1 MLVFYNLN
9 IDAIACKNRQ
19 GQHSVHD
26 VLELDPLEWNCD
38 FGRASVIDIAVGGAA
53 SDYRRQQSERSS
65 KVVSVAF
72 VLVELNGL
80 EWERPLFCC
89 RGKRDL
95 HGYSCSSV
103 SLCSFRGT
111 RTSLES
117 SSDKPKV
124 GLHTILHEL
133 DYPEDILRQLRKMT
147 VTHRV
152 EMLKHCRPYVKE
164 SVKTGKWRCHWEW
177 NDAVAKIVQ
186 RMQDIGAFRG
196 SDVPLNCCPCQL
208 GTSDARDW
216 EVIGDPCGQADVSLD
231 SLVSTSCRCG
241 RLSFKPFSAT
251 STEMGYRI
259 PEEHC
264 KGVLLHMFKELLV
277 QGLVGG
283 QVQHMFNG
291 RMARG
296 EHDTAGG
303 LWRSFEM
310 SGDAAARNKDCNLR
324 NHICFLIAKKHLY
337 HLKNDLAEQH
347 GELNAER
354 LLSVLPFDKIVERG
368 EFHIAGAWLDD
379 FKQKLLLQR
388 GVICREEMV
397 LWVGNYVGDSVY
409 SIEGIIQTL
418 KKPATPAFMSVLPY
432 HIKELVQQP
441 DVSFL
446 DSVCVD
452 DVGHACAAANAHRL
466 QNVLQLA
473 LHALVIRQVQ
483 NADAVAVCLE

>member
-1 MLVFYNLN
+1 MVIHVRQFHSALFVEFVRPWRAQVTNLKWV
-9 IDAIACKNRQ
+9 CTQ
-19 GQHSVHD
+19 
-26 VLELDPLEWNCD
+26 
-38 FGRASVIDIAVGGAA
+38 F
-53 SDYRRQQSERSS
+53 
-65 KVVSVAF
+65 
-72 VLVELNGL
+72 
-80 EWERPLFCC
+80 
-89 RGKRDL
+89 L
-95 HGYSCSSV
+95 H
-103 SLCSFRGT
+103 
-111 RTSLES
+111 
-117 SSDKPKV
+117 K
-124 GLHTILHEL
+124 L

-241 RLSFKPFSAT
+241 RLSFKPYSAT

-296 EHDTAGG
+296 EHDTADG

-310 SGDAAARNKDCNLR
+310 SGDAAARNKYCNLR

-337 HLKNDLAEQH
+337 HLKKDLAEQH

-354 LLSVLPFDKIVERG
+354 LLSVLPFEKIVERG
-368 EFHIAGAWLDD
+368 EFHIAGTWLDD

-441 DVSFL
+441 MFPFWILYALMTWPTHVPLPTPILSRMSSNLHCMPWLYDKSKTRMLSLFVRNRSSKFQQ
-446 DSVCVD
+446 C
-452 DVGHACAAANAHRL
+452 CALKSKSANTISSL
-466 QNVLQLA
+466 CLYMKTESNV
-473 LHALVIRQVQ
+473 
-483 NADAVAVCLE
+483 